1 VTPAPGRLLIVEAD
15 GGSRGNPG
23 IAAGGS
29 VVIDAATGEVLAELG
44 VYVGIATNNVAEY
57 RGMIAGVTRALAI
70 DPNAE
75 LRIRLDSKLVVE
87 QMSGRWKIKHPDM
100 ADLAAEARRLL
111 TGTPVG
117 FEWIP
122 REENARADRLANES
136 MDKRLSFARP
146 EVA

>member
-1 VTPAPGRLLIVEAD
+1 MEAD

-23 IAAGGS
+23 VAAGGA
-29 VVIDAATGEVLAELG
+29 VVIDEATGEVLAELG

-57 RGMIAGVTRALAI
+57 SGMIAGVTRALAI
-70 DPNAE
+70 DPDAE

-100 ADLAAEARRLL
+100 AELAAQARELL

-117 FEWIP
+117 FEWVP
-122 REENARADRLANES
+122 RLENARADRLANEA
-136 MDKRLSFARP
+136 MDKQLSFARP
-146 EVA
+146 AVP